1 MLMKQHQKKQSRNSA
16 DQRRGGFTLIEVLLV
31 VMIIGVLAAVVMPRL
46 SGRGR
51 DAQITAAKTSI
62 ANLGT
67 AINLY
72 EVDNGNFPP
81 SLQALIA
88 KTSEQNW
95 KGPYLPKGEIPKDP
109 WGNEFVYTLKDG
121 GYEIKSHGPNG
132 ADGGGDDLT
141 N

>member
-1 MLMKQHQKKQSRNSA
+1 MCALLANHTQIQDR
-16 DQRRGGFTLIEVLLV
+16 QRRGGFTLIEVLLV

-51 DAQITAAKTSI
+51 DAQVTAAKTSI

-67 AINLY
+67 AVNLY

-81 SLQALIA
+81 GLNALVT
-88 KTSEQNW
+88 KTSEKNW
-95 KGPYLPKGEIPKDP
+95 KGPYLPKGELPNDP
-109 WGNEFVYTLKDG
+109 WGNPFIYTLKEG
-121 GYEIKSHGPNG
+121 GYEIKSYGPDG
-132 ADGGGDDLT
+132 TDGGGDDIT

>member
-1 MLMKQHQKKQSRNSA
+1 MNKQAKYQKKIDTHA
-16 DQRRGGFTLIEVLLV
+16 GFTLIEVLLV
-31 VMIIGVLAAVVMPRL
+31 VMIIGIIAAVVMPRL

-62 ANLGT
+62 ANLET

-72 EVDNGNFPP
+72 EVDNGHFP
-81 SLQALIA
+81 SGLQALIT

-95 KGPYLPKGEIPKDP
+95 KGPYLAKGEIPKDP
-109 WGNEFVYTLKDG
+109 WGNEFIYTLKDNG
-121 GYEIKSHGPNG
+121 FELKSYGPNG
-132 ADGGGDDLT
+132 TDGGEDDIT

>member
-1 MLMKQHQKKQSRNSA
+1 MQPEINDH
-16 DQRRGGFTLIEVLLV
+16 RRPARARRQAGFTLIEVLLV
-31 VMIIGVLAAVVMPRL
+31 VMIIGIIAAVVMPRL
-46 SGRGR
+46 TGRGR

-81 SLQALIA
+81 SLQALIT
-88 KTSEQNW
+88 KTSELNW
-95 KGPYLPKGEIPKDP
+95 KGPYLAKGEIPKDP
-109 WGNEFVYTLKDG
+109 WGNEFVYALKEG
-121 GYEIKSHGPNG
+121 NYEIKSHGPNG
-132 ADGGGDDLT
+132 ADGGGDDIT